1 MRLNSKQPLPGIR
14 TWGYIAQ
21 ATSGLLICL
30 FLYTGLDK
38 MYNHSRF
45 MDALEKSYLLA
56 SVAGVVTW
64 SLPVIE
70 ILIAVALFVP
80 VLRKRGF
87 KCAIVLLSVFTF
99 YLCYMMVFSPKL
111 PCMCVGVLERLSW
124 KSHIAFNIVMIVL
137 AILGMMATGKSFDD
151 GSRAPPMTKG

>member
-14 TWGYIAQ
+14 TKGYIAQ
-21 ATSGLLICL
+21 AASGLLICL

-56 SVAGVVTW
+56 DVAGVVTW

-80 VLRKRGF
+80 SLRMRGF
-87 KCAIVLLSVFTF
+87 KYAIVLLSVFTF
-99 YLCYMMVFSPKL
+99 YLCYMMVVSPKL
-111 PCMCVGVLERLSW
+111 PCMCAGVLEGLSW

-137 AILGMMATGKSFDD
+137 AILGMMATGKCLDD